1 MLNERRDVDGMNKKR
16 YSSRKAEV
24 KRLTNQF
31 MKKIISENIFDKE
44 QLEIVSEL
52 PLKRMETTQQIR
64 AFLMSLAFDIC
75 GGKNY
80 KKLVPA
86 YACIELSVAS
96 MYYENRIFDHKG
108 GKRDLATIK
117 KNIMSGYLCR
127 DLAEKSL
134 SYLEHDFSAH
144 KTRRC
149 INLLNEI
156 DLVFQIG
163 ELQDVFQN
171 IYSKRKN
178 FNFEDQIRF
187 ALERTYRINASMVEK
202 AMEIAALLAT
212 NSKRK
217 INLMRQFGKYYALAG
232 QLLNDVIDFVPSIYG
247 HTTSEKIE
255 EDTYRDFLN
264 EKMTLPL
271 IYSVNFGNSEE
282 KALIEKLLRK
292 GFEANEKNELIPL
305 TDTMIKNGSLAFG
318 KKVADYYFKKAK
330 DLLRDNFGKEDRALL
345 SMSLQVFW
353 NNKYYRSLT
362 SRDESWRRKYLKVD
376 WDKLNHIF
384 DSI

>member
-1 MLNERRDVDGMNKKR
+1 MHHKSLNVDKINKKR
-16 YSSRKAEV
+16 YSSRRNEV
-24 KRLTNQF
+24 KHLTNQF
-31 MKKIISENIFDKE
+31 MKKIISENILDKE
-44 QLEIVSEL
+44 QLEIVNEL

-75 GGKNY
+75 GGKNH
-80 KKLVPA
+80 KKLAPA

-134 SYLEHDFSAH
+134 SYLEHDFSAN
-144 KTRRC
+144 KVKMC

-156 DLVFQIG
+156 DLIFQIG

-171 IYSKRKN
+171 TYSKRKN
-178 FNFEDQIRF
+178 FNFEDQVMF

-202 AMEIAALLAT
+202 AMGIAALLAT

-271 IYSVNFGNSEE
+271 IYSTNFGNVKE
-282 KALIEKLLRK
+282 KALIEKLLKK

-305 TDTMIKNGSLAFG
+305 TDIMIKNGSFAFG

-330 DLLRDNFGKEDRALL
+330 ALLRNNFGKEDRALL

-353 NNKYYRSLT
+353 NNKYYRSLS
-362 SRDESWRRKYLKVD
+362 SRDDAWRRKYLKAD
-376 WDKLNHIF
+376 LAKLKNIF